1 MSSRVHRK
9 EAKMIIVN
17 GNQSEWEEG
26 LTVEKLL
33 ARENY
38 TFRMISVWIN
48 DQPVEKQEYPTRQIP
63 DEAKVQVIHNIS
75 GG

>member
-1 MSSRVHRK
+1 
-9 EAKMIIVN
+9 MITVN

-26 LTVEKLL
+26 LTVKELL

-48 DQPVEKQEYPTRQIP
+48 DQPVEKKEYPTRLIP
-63 DEAKVQVIHNIS
+63 DGANVQVIHNIS